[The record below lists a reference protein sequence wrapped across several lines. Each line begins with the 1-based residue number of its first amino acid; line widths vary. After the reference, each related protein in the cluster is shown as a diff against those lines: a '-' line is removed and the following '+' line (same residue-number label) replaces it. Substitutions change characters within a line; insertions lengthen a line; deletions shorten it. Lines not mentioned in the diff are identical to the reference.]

1 MPPNPPQIHTFP
13 NGLRL
18 VYEQH
23 PKNMPQTHIRAFCHV
38 GSINEPDNIR
48 GASHF
53 IEHMCFK
60 GSQSF
65 PSWSA
70 VNEPFSRSGAI
81 FNAVTTK
88 QYTCFVVDCLDH
100 YTHPFLK
107 ILGDMML
114 RSKFD
119 KKEYKL
125 ELNVVRE
132 EMKMRKPKSFIEN
145 LAFSGSAYANW
156 VDHDSYH
163 KPGCLPYK
171 DVMDYYH
178 QYYVPQNIVLSV
190 VSSISFDSIIRHISG
205 TAFTEQIPRLS
216 TVAPIMN
223 HTLGALDG
231 HYSDC
236 RGVKCRQSANNLKSS
251 EDYCESNFIFK
262 SSPGDTAEVG
272 IGVRV
277 CDQFKTDEF
286 HALNVLRHII
296 SNSMSSRLFVE
307 LREKRGLTYR
317 SGAYMTLYETA
328 GIFVL
333 YAISDVDRLIH
344 DGRSSHPGVIPVMFS
359 ILEDLIKNGV
369 KDPELK
375 MAKQHIKD
383 ALKMDSIAGG
393 DKSAYN
399 GIRVMLHN
407 ETDILSNKDVFDK
420 CYKKITRG
428 EVNEVIKKYFASQK
442 YYFSVIGGKLPP
454 PSVLTKFLSN

>member
-1 MPPNPPQIHTFP
+1 MKSNSPQIHTFP

-18 VYEQH
+18 VYERH
-23 PKNMPQTHIRAFCHV
+23 PTNLPQTHIRAFCHV
-38 GSINEPDNIR
+38 GSINEPDSIR

-60 GSQSF
+60 GSQCF

-70 VNEPFSRSGAI
+70 VNEPFSRSGAN

-88 QYTCFVVDCLDH
+88 QYTCFIVDCLDH
-100 YTHPFLK
+100 YVNQFLK

-125 ELNVVRE
+125 ELNVVQE

-171 DVMDYYH
+171 DVMEYYH
-178 QYYVPQNIVLSV
+178 QYYIPQNIVVSV
-190 VSSISFDSIIRHISG
+190 VSSISFDSIVRHISG
-205 TAFTEQIPRLS
+205 TAFTGQIPRLS
-216 TVAPIMN
+216 AVAPIMN
-223 HTLGALDG
+223 HTLGALD
-231 HYSDC
+231 S
-236 RGVKCRQSANNLKSS
+236 Q
-251 EDYCESNFIFK
+251 CESNFIFK
-262 SSPGDTAEVG
+262 STSGDIAEIE

-333 YAISDVDRLIH
+333 YAISDVNRLIH
-344 DGRSSHPGVIPVMFS
+344 DGRSSHPGVIPTMFD
-359 ILEDLIKNGV
+359 ILDDLIKNGV
-369 KDPELK
+369 KESEMK

-393 DKSAYN
+393 DKSSYN

-407 ETDILSNKDVFDK
+407 EIDILSNKDVFDK
-420 CYKKITRG
+420 CYKKITRSD
-428 EVNEVIKKYFASQK
+428 VNQVIKKYFANRN
-442 YYFSVIGGKLPP
+442 YYFSVIGGKLP
-454 PSVLTKFLSN
+454 STTVLTKFISPKTAK

>member
-1 MPPNPPQIHTFP
+1 MPHIHPKIHIFP

-18 VYEQH
+18 VYEPH
-23 PKNMPQTHIRAFCHV
+23 PAKLPQTHIRAFCHV
-38 GSINEPDNIR
+38 GSINEPDTIR

-53 IEHMCFK
+53 IEHMCFR
-60 GSQSF
+60 GSCTF

-70 VNEPFSRSGAI
+70 VNDPFSRSGAT
-81 FNAVTTK
+81 FNALTTK
-88 QYTCFVVDCLDH
+88 QYTCFSVDCLDS
-100 YTHPFLK
+100 YVQQFLN

-114 RSKFD
+114 CSKFD

-132 EMKMRKPKSFIEN
+132 EMKMRKENSFVEN
-145 LAFSGSAYANW
+145 LAFSGSVYANW

-171 DVMDYYH
+171 DVVDHYH
-178 QYYVPQNIVLSV
+178 QYYVPQNMVLSV
-190 VSSISFDSIIRHISG
+190 VSSIAFDTIVRHISG
-205 TAFTEQIPRLS
+205 TTFMEKKQRLS
-216 TVAPIMN
+216 MVNPIMN
-223 HTLGALDG
+223 PTLGALDE
-231 HYSDC
+231 H
-236 RGVKCRQSANNLKSS
+236 
-251 EDYCESNFIFK
+251 CESNFIFK
-262 SSPGDTAEVG
+262 PTTGETSEIE

-277 CDQFKTDEF
+277 CDQFKDDEF
-286 HALNVLRHII
+286 HALNILRHII

-333 YAISDVDRLIH
+333 YAISDPDRLIH
-344 DGRSSHPGVIPVMFS
+344 DGKTRSPGVVPVMFS
-359 ILEDLIKNGV
+359 ILDDLIKHGV
-369 KDPELK
+369 KDAEMK

-399 GIRVMLHN
+399 GVRVMLHN
-407 ETDILSNKDVFDK
+407 ALETDILTNAEMFDK
-420 CYKKITRG
+420 CYKNINKKD
-428 EVNEVIKKYFASQK
+428 VNEVIKKYFASQK
-442 YYFSVIGGKLPP
+442 YYFSVIGGKLPHP
-454 PSVLTKFLSN
+454 RVLTHFLSERDSK